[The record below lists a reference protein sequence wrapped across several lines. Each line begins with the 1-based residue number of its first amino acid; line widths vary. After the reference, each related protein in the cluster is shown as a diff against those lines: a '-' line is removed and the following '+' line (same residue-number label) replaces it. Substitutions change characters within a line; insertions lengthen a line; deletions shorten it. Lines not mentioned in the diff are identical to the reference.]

1 MDADEVA
8 DLITFIPS
16 YGRERIR
23 AFLQRLREEAGCLG
37 GHRAEVRGGHQQI
50 SATKSVKSRLGL
62 SLPVR
67 RKRRASDGASAL
79 LYEHN
84 LPNP

>member
-1 MDADEVA
+1 MPAGDQHPVA
-8 DLITFIPS
+8 HP
-16 YGRERIR
+16 IR
-23 AFLQRLREEAGCLG
+23 MGGNASARSCKGFGKKAGCLG
-37 GHRAEVRGGHQQI
+37 GHRAEVRGGHQQT

>member
-1 MDADEVA
+1 
-8 DLITFIPS
+8 
-16 YGRERIR
+16 
-23 AFLQRLREEAGCLG
+23 
-37 GHRAEVRGGHQQI
+37 
-50 SATKSVKSRLGL
+50 
-62 SLPVR
+62 LPVR